1 MAAVEPVPAAARVSP
16 ELASF
21 LAAHGQ
27 VVTTAEAGAL
37 GLNRETLRSLVRAGT
52 LTRVARGA
60 YVLTSASM
68 ALPQESERHVLA
80 ARAILR
86 SHPGAW
92 AASHVTAA
100 VVWGLPVLP
109 STLDRIH
116 VAHARP
122 VGSVRRHDAF
132 TVHRCPGTAYVM
144 ERVGVPTVTPEVA
157 VVGTALLGPLASAV
171 MAIDAALRG
180 GLCSRAAL
188 QAAVE
193 RCARVAGVGRARRAL
208 AAADPSAES
217 PGESWLRLILQGL
230 GYRVVAQHP
239 LRDEQGLIGYVDFY
253 LPELGVVVEFDGKVK
268 YQGRLRAGLSPS
280 DAVLAERTRERR
292 IRKLGYGVARVVWA
306 ELYDVQRVRREV
318 DLAARSTRRD
328 LVSRHERSQVP
339 VR

>member
-1 MAAVEPVPAAARVSP
+1 MSP
-16 ELASF
+16 ELAAF
-21 LAAHGQ
+21 LTSHGQ

-37 GLNRETLRSLVRAGT
+37 GVNRETLRSRVRDGT

-60 YVLTSASM
+60 YVHTPAMSAL
-68 ALPQESERHVLA
+68 AHDSERHALA

-100 VVWGLPVLP
+100 VLWGLPVLP
-109 STLDRIH
+109 SALDRVH
-116 VAHARP
+116 VVHARP

-132 TVHRCPGTAYVM
+132 TVHRCPGTAYLL
-144 ERVGVPTVTPEVA
+144 ERAGVPTVTPEVA

-180 GLCSRAAL
+180 GFCTRASL
-188 QAAVE
+188 QAAVD

-208 AAADPSAES
+208 AAADPAAES

-230 GYRVVAQHP
+230 GYQVVAQHP
-239 LRDEQGLIGYVDFY
+239 LRDEEGLIGYVDFY

-268 YQGRLRAGLSPS
+268 YQGRLRGGLSPS
-280 DAVLAERTRERR
+280 DAVLAERARERR
-292 IRKLGYGVARVVWA
+292 IRRLGYGVARVVWP
-306 ELYDVQRVRREV
+306 ELYDVAKVRREV
-318 DLAARSTRRD
+318 ESAARSTRRD
-328 LVSRHERSQVP
+328 LVARHERAQA
-339 VR
+339 RARA